1 MPMAADWRPGPGFTA
16 LAKLAGVP
24 PAADPDGLGEFVAYW
39 LANPGEHRTQA
50 QWEHALVKSLQ
61 ARKAQASR
69 PPAAQAKGRSAP
81 KPADRLPAWRVEEIR
96 RQFEATPSLVPAE
109 LLHHIDVDPVTRRP
123 YPKPAQGV
131 TVIDTNVIDTTA
143 KEIGHEPARRL
154 G

>member
-1 MPMAADWRPGPGFTA
+1 MRGDEP
-16 LAKLAGVP
+16 
-24 PAADPDGLGEFVAYW
+24 
-39 LANPGEHRTQA
+39 
-50 QWEHALVKSLQ
+50 
-61 ARKAQASR
+61 
-69 PPAAQAKGRSAP
+69 
-81 KPADRLPAWRVEEIR
+81 PADRLPAWRVEEIR
-96 RQFEATPSLVPAE
+96 RQFEATPSLVPAV

>member
-1 MPMAADWRPGPGFTA
+1 MHPGWQPSAQFHA
-16 LAKLAGVP
+16 VAKLAGLP
-24 PAADPDGLGEFVAYW
+24 QQQGGDFAEALAEFVSFW
-39 LANPGEHRTQA
+39 LTRPDDCRTQA

-69 PPAAQAKGRSAP
+69 PAASAKGRGAQ

-96 RQFEATPSLVPAE
+96 RQFEATPTLVPAE
-109 LLHHIDVDPVTRRP
+109 LLPHIGVDPATRRP
-123 YPKPAQGV
+123 FARPAQGV

-143 KEIGHEPARRL
+143 REIGHEPASRL

>member
-1 MPMAADWRPGPGFTA
+1 MHPGWQPSAQFHA
-16 LAKLAGVP
+16 VAKLAGVP

-69 PPAAQAKGRSAP
+69 PPAPAKSRGTP

-131 TVIDTNVIDTTA
+131 TIIDANVIDTTV
-143 KEIGHEPARRL
+143 KELPHEPASRL